1 MKLRG
6 MDARPSERRKRES
19 EILSNGVGVG
29 GKKMDAVVSG
39 KGKEREVQPQGF
51 LSCEVVPEQPLVR
64 IRGSSLTHGA
74 IMLYDGEE

>member
-19 EILSNGVGVG
+19 EILTNGVAVG
-29 GKKMDAVVSG
+29 IGKKGDAVVSG
-39 KGKEREVQPQGF
+39 KGKKEVQPQGF
-51 LSCEVVPEQPLVR
+51 LGCEVVPEQPLVR